1 MNATPSL
8 PDDFQVGHWTNA
20 DAATG
25 CTVVLAP
32 PEGAVASADVRG
44 GGTGTREIE
53 LLGPLAN
60 ASAVHAVL
68 LTGRSAFGLAAA
80 DGVVRWLEENGRGYE
95 TPGGIVPL
103 VPGAVVYDLMSGD
116 PSVRPGPAEGYAA
129 CKAAAP
135 EPARGSV
142 GAGTGVAVGKLLGRE
157 RSVKTGVGLAT
168 QKLPQGPR
176 LAVLAVVNAWG
187 DVLAEDGTVL
197 AGPRLEDGSFARTA
211 SILREQVV
219 EPPAYRR
226 PEPVENTTLLCVM
239 TDAEMT
245 KVGCGIVSKMTHAG
259 MARAVDPVHSSVDG
273 DIVFTLSS
281 GRAER
286 VDPLILGVVSAAL
299 AAEAIRDSCRQAAS
313 VAGIP
318 SLSDL

>member
-1 MNATPSL
+1 MSTDGPL
-8 PDDFQVGHWTNA
+8 PEGFEVGHWTNA

-25 CTVVLAP
+25 CTVILAP

-103 VPGAVVYDLMSGD
+103 VPGAVVYDLVTGD
-116 PSVRPGPAEGYAA
+116 PSVRPGPGEGYEA
-129 CKAAAP
+129 CKAATA
-135 EPARGSV
+135 EPACGSV
-142 GAGTGVAVGKLLGRE
+142 GAGTGVAVGKLFGRE
-157 RSVKTGVGLAT
+157 RAIKTGVGIAT

-176 LAVLAVVNAWG
+176 LTVLAVVNAWG
-187 DVLAEDGTVL
+187 DVLAEDGSVM
-197 AGPRLEDGSFARTA
+197 AGPRHEDGSFARTA
-211 SILREQVV
+211 TILREQVI

-239 TDAEMT
+239 TDADLT
-245 KVGCGIVSKMTHAG
+245 KVGCGIVAKMTHAG
-259 MARAVDPVHSSVDG
+259 MCRAVNPVHSSVDG
-273 DIVFTLSS
+273 DVVFTLTS
-281 GRAER
+281 GRAEA
-286 VDPLILGVVSAAL
+286 VDPLIVGVVSAEL
-299 AAEAIRDSCRQAAS
+299 AAEAIRDSCLQAKGL
-313 VAGIP
+313 AGIP
-318 SLSDL
+318 SLADL